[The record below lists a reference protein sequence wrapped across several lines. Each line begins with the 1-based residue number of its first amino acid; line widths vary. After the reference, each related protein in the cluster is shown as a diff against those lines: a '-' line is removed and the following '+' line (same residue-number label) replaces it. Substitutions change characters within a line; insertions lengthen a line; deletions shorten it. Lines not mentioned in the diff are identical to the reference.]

1 MQLTVSLEIFYK
13 AAMIT
18 LVVEVNFRRK
28 REFIIVNSLFN
39 FVNYILINET

>member
-1 MQLTVSLEIFYK
+1 
-13 AAMIT
+13 MIT